1 MATDTIAPSSPEGP
15 EVMAAIDA
23 DADGSRLV
31 LADVT
36 AEETWLSV
44 REDAAATLSEWR

>member
-1 MATDTIAPSSPEGP
+1 MATDTLSPSRDGGP

-44 REDAAATLSEWR
+44 REEAAATLSEWR